1 MPFLHGSS
9 LSGGRHSD
17 KGGQEGRQFLSAAV
31 ISESGFEPPL
41 SPRRICIYG
50 CLQDVL
56 AEVFLPASEAFL
68 VCGKVWAAG
77 IQNEEP
83 ICHLEGMTLET

>member
-1 MPFLHGSS
+1 MILASS
-9 LSGGRHSD
+9 GMFRPRARGG
-17 KGGQEGRQFLSAAV
+17 GAV
-31 ISESGFEPPL
+31 ASRL
-41 SPRRICIYG
+41 QHIYG

-68 VCGKVWAAG
+68 VCGKVWATG
-77 IQNEEP
+77 IQTEEP

>member
-1 MPFLHGSS
+1 M
-9 LSGGRHSD
+9 
-17 KGGQEGRQFLSAAV
+17 
-31 ISESGFEPPL
+31 
-41 SPRRICIYG
+41 YG